1 MTGESEDLLS
11 GGTMHKET
19 RRFVIWGIEYLE
31 TTRSLPDAL
40 RRAKTIRD
48 VSVEDEGPR
57 GKKRHAASGEDAS
70 RR

>member
-1 MTGESEDLLS
+1 
-11 GGTMHKET
+11 MHKET